1 MPCIPL
7 EIIIIIV
14 VFGGVISFITR
25 EPKKSGKS
33 TLKRETYRV
42 DINIRLDAKPLFSN
56 LKGLSTDGESIFRSF
71 GSFKEPKNSMKE
83 AQEADGKNGG
93 G

>member
-1 MPCIPL
+1 VPCIPL

-56 LKGLSTDGESIFRSF
+56 LKGFSTNGESILRSF
-71 GSFKEPKNSMKE
+71 FNQTKRYKKEGE
-83 AQEADGKNGG
+83 EREGQEGG